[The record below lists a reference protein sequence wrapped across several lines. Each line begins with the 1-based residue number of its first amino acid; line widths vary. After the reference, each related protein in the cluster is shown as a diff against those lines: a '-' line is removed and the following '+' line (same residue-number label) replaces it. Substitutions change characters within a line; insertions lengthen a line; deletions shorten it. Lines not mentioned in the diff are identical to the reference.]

1 MSSPRAVALSGGV
14 GGAKLALGLDRVLS
28 PGELTVVANTGDDFE
43 HLGLHISPDIDTL
56 LYTLAA
62 RANLDTGWGRA
73 GESWSF
79 MSALAELGQP
89 VWFRLGDKDLAAH
102 VLRTHRLRQGS
113 SLSQVTR
120 ELAGHYG
127 LATAVLPMSDDVVRT
142 RVRTDAGWLDFQ
154 NYFVEQQCSP
164 AVHELCYVGADAA
177 NPAPGVTSALHARGL
192 EVICICPSNP
202 YLSIDPILAVAGI
215 RCALEQ
221 AAAPIIAVSPIVGG
235 RALKGPTARIMSEL
249 GHRNSVVSI
258 ALHYRDVI
266 DGLVIDEVDR
276 VYARSIEKLGI
287 EVHVA
292 QTIMKS
298 LEDRCSLAAQVL
310 EFAAQLRGPRK
321 EQRSHVGVGTS

>member
-1 MSSPRAVALSGGV
+1 MSSPRVVALSGGV
-14 GGAKLALGLDRVLS
+14 GGAKLALGLDRVLA
-28 PGELTVVANTGDDFE
+28 PGELVVVANTADDFE

-56 LYTLAA
+56 LYTLSE
-62 RANLDTGWGRA
+62 RANADTGWGRA
-73 GESWSF
+73 GETWSF

-102 VLRTHRLRQGS
+102 VVRTLLLRAGG

-120 ELAGHYG
+120 EIARHYG
-127 LATAVLPMSDDVVRT
+127 IMTAVLPMSDDAVRT

-154 NYFVEQQCSP
+154 NYFVEKQCNP
-164 AVHELCYVGADAA
+164 AVHELCYVGAGSA

-192 EVICICPSNP
+192 EAICICPSNP
-202 YLSIDPILAVAGI
+202 YLSIDPILAVNGI
-215 RCALEQ
+215 RYALEQ

-249 GHRNSVVSI
+249 GHRSSVVSI

-266 DGLVIDEVDR
+266 DGLVIDEVDCM
-276 VYARSIEKLGI
+276 YAKSIEKLGI

-292 QTIMKS
+292 RTIMKS
-298 LEDRCSLAAQVL
+298 LEDRCGLAAQVL

-321 EQRSHVGVGTS
+321 EQRSHVGVGAS

>member
-14 GGAKLALGLDRVLS
+14 GGAKLVLGLDRVLA
-28 PGELTVVANTGDDFE
+28 PGELLVVANTGDDFE

-56 LYTLAA
+56 LYTLSE
-62 RANLDTGWGRA
+62 RANTDTGWGRA
-73 GESWSF
+73 GETWSF

-102 VLRTHRLRQGS
+102 VLRTHHLRQGN

-120 ELAGHYG
+120 ELARHYG
-127 LATAVLPMSDDVVRT
+127 IGTAVLPMSDDVVRT

-154 NYFVEQQCSP
+154 NYFVEKQCAP
-164 AVHELCYVGADAA
+164 AVRELCYDGAVVA

-192 EVICICPSNP
+192 DVICICPSNP

-215 RCALEQ
+215 RTALGQ
-221 AAAPIIAVSPIVGG
+221 AAAPIVAVSPIVGG
-235 RALKGPTARIMSEL
+235 QALKGPTARIMGDL
-249 GHRNSVVSI
+249 GHRSSVVSI

-266 DGLVIDEVDR
+266 DGLLIDECDR
-276 VYARSIEKLGI
+276 VYAGSIEKLGV

-292 QTIMKS
+292 RTIMRS
-298 LEDRCSLAAQVL
+298 LEDRCELARQVL
-310 EFAAQLRGPRK
+310 KFAARLRGPRQ
-321 EQRSHVGVGTS
+321 EERSHVGAGAG